1 METLEFGLKSNEF
14 ELVDIYGKNYYVINM
29 EIEYIEVVL

>member
-14 ELVDIYGKNYYVINM
+14 ELVHGKNYYVINM